1 VDAKLLIRYP
11 GLGYY
16 VAGAAKPDNPAS
28 NGCKADA
35 P

>member
-1 VDAKLLIRYP
+1 VDEGLLMRYP

-28 NGCKADA
+28 NDGKTDA